1 MNLIISET
9 KSEVDETD
17 QKSVAAELERVR
29 KYAGQHYGS
38 VNNIPRPDINR
49 KDFQD
54 VNKYVEAKRL
64 YRENYITQSKK
75 LGKEIER
82 LDVLNTELCRASKQ
96 KQDEEAIANGTFYNA
111 DELEYLKI
119 KGDEHAASRQATQ
132 QKYYQANKE
141 KLKRKATLQRIKK
154 KGIPEKAAKINP
166 LLAHLVKTKEIIKPM
181 CLCGRRCEVVMK
193 GGLKKHATSKV
204 KHQLFKSVIRLIHYN
219 RRNGRKIKTVID
231 KINFQLEDY
240 KRVVRVKKD
249 GKSFTIKNK
258 TDKETIEYY
267 NEQCEDMDENIT
279 HPLRK
284 SYMKAVEY
292 TDDYKVNIVLLKERE
307 LNLKFMN

>member
-29 KYAGQHYGS
+29 KYAGKHYGS

-54 VNKYVEAKRL
+54 VSQYVEAKRL
-64 YRENYITQSKK
+64 YRENYITQAKK
-75 LGKEIER
+75 LSKEIER

-119 KGDEHAASRQATQ
+119 KNDERAASRQAVQ
-132 QKYYQANKE
+132 QKYYEANKE
-141 KLKRKATLQRIKK
+141 KLKRKAALQRIKK

-166 LLAHLVKTKEIIKPM
+166 LLAHLVKQKEIIKPM

-193 GGLKKHATSKV
+193 GGIKKHATDKV

-284 SYMKAVEY
+284 PFINPVEY
-292 TDDYKVNIVLLKERE
+292 TEGYKDNVMGLRQQII
-307 LNLKFMN
+307 NLKRAN

>member
-29 KYAGQHYGS
+29 KYAGKHYGS

-54 VNKYVEAKRL
+54 VSQYVEAKRL
-64 YRENYITQSKK
+64 YRENYITQAKK
-75 LGKEIER
+75 LSKEIER

-119 KGDEHAASRQATQ
+119 KGDERAALRQEANS
-132 QKYYQANKE
+132 KYYEANKE
-141 KLKRKATLQRIKK
+141 KLKRKRDIKGGK
-154 KGIPEKAAKINP
+154 EIKEKAAKINP
-166 LLAHLVKTKEIIKPM
+166 LLAHLVKQKEIIKPM

-193 GGLKKHATSKV
+193 GGIKKHATDKV

-231 KINFQLEDY
+231 KINLQLEDY
-240 KRVVRVKKD
+240 KKVVRIKRD
-249 GKSFTIKNK
+249 DKSFTIINK

-284 SYMKAVEY
+284 SYMKPVEY
-292 TDDYKVNIVLLKERE
+292 TDDYKVNIELLKDRV